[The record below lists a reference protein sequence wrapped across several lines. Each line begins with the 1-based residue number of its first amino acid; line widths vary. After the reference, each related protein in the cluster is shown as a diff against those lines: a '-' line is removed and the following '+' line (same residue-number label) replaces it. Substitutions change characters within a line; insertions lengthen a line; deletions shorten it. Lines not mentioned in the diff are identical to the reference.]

1 MAIRI
6 NSDLLKNEFK
16 KKGII
21 ASNVS
26 KTFGYGANTISACL
40 SRNEMT
46 EEMVDKL
53 SLLLNL
59 KKEDIMLPPETNK
72 NVQVQKSPK
81 TDADKIISYICD
93 IGKIQTDTLRE
104 LKELHDEMCKYM
116 QAINTNM
123 IDATAEMHQTSEA
136 VRNHGVA
143 TNQNMNKIHNLIKY
157 GGK

>member
-1 MAIRI
+1 MAAKI
-6 NSDLLKNEFK
+6 NSDLLKNEFR

-21 ASNVS
+21 AANVS
-26 KTFGYGANTISACL
+26 RSLGYSSNTIAACL
-40 SRNEMT
+40 SRGEMR
-46 EEMVDKL
+46 EEMIDKL
-53 SLLLNL
+53 SLLLGI
-59 KKEDIMLPPETNK
+59 KKEDIMLPPETIK
-72 NVQVQKSPK
+72 PVKVQKTQE
-81 TDADKIISYICD
+81 TDADRIVSYICD
-93 IGKIQTDTLRE
+93 IGKIQTDILRE
-104 LKELHDEMCKYM
+104 LKDLHDEMNKYM